1 MRWRFFNTLSTA
13 LSRKYCA
20 ILRQK
25 CIGEKKVNEF
35 ENVSMT
41 RQFFFPTTT
50 LLSYLIF
57 AKTLF
62 LPPLVEDILK
72 GIWLIVMQLS
82 YANWIFLSFRLNFFL
97 SVSFINNGKTFF
109 QNFHS
114 KSGLYT
120 RHRQMS
126 QKRKQTFVSGR
137 DY

>member
-20 ILRQK
+20 ILRKK

-41 RQFFFPTTT
+41 RWFFFPTTT
-50 LLSYLIF
+50 LSYLIF
-57 AKTLF
+57 AKMIF

-109 QNFHS
+109 
-114 KSGLYT
+114 K
-120 RHRQMS
+120 
-126 QKRKQTFVSGR
+126 TFTVRVDFTLDIVKCLKKGNKLL
-137 DY
+137 